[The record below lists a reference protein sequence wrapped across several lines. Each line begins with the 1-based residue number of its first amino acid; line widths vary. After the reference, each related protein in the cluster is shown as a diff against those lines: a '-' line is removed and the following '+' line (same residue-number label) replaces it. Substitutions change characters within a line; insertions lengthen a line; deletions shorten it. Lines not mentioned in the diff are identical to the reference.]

1 VLIGVAVCSRAP
13 SSRRC
18 VAMPTGLRLSE
29 NIQQLLLLLADE
41 ALCSSSPQLPIVS
54 VASAK
59 VATAA
64 VKPKKAGS
72 THANDDN
79 IANDDDNSN
88 TRLEDCEEEGGPSPD
103 DDHDLAQPAAKKARV
118 DEIEQE
124 PMFYYDLHA
133 RRVKGANIPRLVEAA
148 FVFHFNWCNAFVGE
162 LNYRNS
168 HHNFCC
174 CCSTTKLVH
183 RLRQLGHRASC
194 THFNAHA
201 VRTSASPLV
210 LCNVMMKS

>member
-1 VLIGVAVCSRAP
+1 MLCRSFVNKCLCVDRCGSLFSRAFLQKMCRHAN
-13 SSRRC
+13 S
-18 VAMPTGLRLSE
+18 LRLSE

-88 TRLEDCEEEGGPSPD
+88 TKLEDCEEEGGPSPD

-133 RRVKGANIPRLVEAA
+133 RRVKGANIPRLVEAV
-148 FVFHFNWCNAFVGE
+148 FVFHFN
-162 LNYRNS
+162 
-168 HHNFCC
+168 
-174 CCSTTKLVH
+174 
-183 RLRQLGHRASC
+183 
-194 THFNAHA
+194 
-201 VRTSASPLV
+201 
-210 LCNVMMKS
+210 

>member
-1 VLIGVAVCSRAP
+1 LCVDRCGSLFSRAFLQKMC
-13 SSRRC
+13 RH
-18 VAMPTGLRLSE
+18 AKGLRLSE

-41 ALCSSSPQLPIVS
+41 ALCSSSPQHPIVS
-54 VASAK
+54 IASAK

-64 VKPKKAGS
+64 VKTKKAGS

-79 IANDDDNSN
+79 SN
-88 TRLEDCEEEGGPSPD
+88 TKLEDCEEEEQSPD

-133 RRVKGANIPRLVEAA
+133 QRVKGANIPRLVEAA

-168 HHNFCC
+168 HYNFCC